1 MNAYFIYLL
10 FVQYCNYNL
19 NVLQEHIH
27 SSAGISEVNI
37 GNSKRMDMGTLEKK
51 RILDILQNENVS
63 VNTKLALIDTL
74 STERVATY
82 DLTKGNL
89 WKDW

>member
-1 MNAYFIYLL
+1 
-10 FVQYCNYNL
+10 
-19 NVLQEHIH
+19 
-27 SSAGISEVNI
+27 
-37 GNSKRMDMGTLEKK
+37 MDMGTLEKK